1 MSATDQLR
9 WVKSSYSGGEGDNC
23 VEVALSPEAIHVR
36 DSKDK
41 RIRPLAV
48 TPTAW
53 TAFTALAAG
62 APAGG

>member
-23 VEVALSPEAIHVR
+23 VEVALSPGTVHVR
-36 DSKDK
+36 DSKD
-41 RIRPLAV
+41 RSIRPLAV